1 MTSRDYTKEIG
12 LRNDAAKLPLPYAIA
27 LIAVVLAAG
36 GFGIAAIHQNDAKE
50 PEVKAKDAKTVVTAA
65 HTSAGGR

>member
-36 GFGIAAIHQNDAKE
+36 GFGIAAIHQDDAKQ
-50 PEVKAKDAKTVVTAA
+50 PEVKEVKAVVTTA
-65 HTSAGGR
+65 HASSGR

>member
-36 GFGIAAIHQNDAKE
+36 GFGIAAIHRGDAKE
-50 PEVKAKDAKTVVTAA
+50 PEVKEVKAVVTAA
-65 HTSAGGR
+65 HSSSGGR